1 MKDPCS
7 TSIFQLKLLQD
18 EAYSAHQ
25 NRESR
30 VSPNSL
36 F

>member
-1 MKDPCS
+1 MKHPYP

-30 VSPNSL
+30 VSPNKT